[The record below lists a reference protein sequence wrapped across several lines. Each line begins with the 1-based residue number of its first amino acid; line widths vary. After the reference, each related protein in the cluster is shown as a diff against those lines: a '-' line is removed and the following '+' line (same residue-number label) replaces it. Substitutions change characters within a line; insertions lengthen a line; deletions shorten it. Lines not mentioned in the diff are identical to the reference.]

1 MALHSVLS
9 LGIGVGSASAASH
22 KSVEEGHAPKSQPEG
37 PAAPPSLFDTLLG
50 PDTQDD
56 EVFIEEYAGPVEL
69 TIHSLA
75 DTMTELEVS
84 CDAEIEDVKN
94 RAAQRLVLL
103 PQHGTGAVLLDMA
116 SGKVLPGNGTV
127 KSCQLSHRSRLLLM
141 GKSRL
146 YAPKDVHVS
155 AMLVYARLAEKK
167 FVLAKPQTLRENEDL
182 LLRLDTEEC
191 HPHAEIAVRGHL
203 ELSANSWGRFGAL
216 QDLASGEQS
225 RQAGQ
230 TAGCQGSGQG
240 NLHPLE
246 PCATLFD
253 RLASSTGTGHA
264 ATRALAEYDPQGPAR
279 HSGCGWQS
287 PGAVEEKSNAWSLG
301 GGNKRRS
308 SCKGCHQVQKFEQVP
323 SAFIQ
328 EAPAGEPK
336 LKLVIP

>member
-94 RAAQRLVLL
+94 RAAQRLVRGLSHWRWL
-103 PQHGTGAVLLDMA
+103 RRFGLKTSSLQ
-116 SGKVLPGNGTV
+116 VLPGNGTV

-182 LLRLDTEEC
+182 LLRLDTEEY
-191 HPHAEIAVRGHL
+191 EGTL
-203 ELSANSWGRFGAL
+203 NSVPIPGGALGRFKTLPVGSKADKPDRQQVAKDQVREIFIPL
-216 QDLASGEQS
+216 S
-225 RQAGQ
+225 RVRRY
-230 TAGCQGSGQG
+230 
-240 NLHPLE
+240 L
-246 PCATLFD
+246 
-253 RLASSTGTGHA
+253 TG
-264 ATRALAEYDPQGPAR
+264 
-279 HSGCGWQS
+279 
-287 PGAVEEKSNAWSLG
+287 
-301 GGNKRRS
+301 
-308 SCKGCHQVQKFEQVP
+308 
-323 SAFIQ
+323 
-328 EAPAGEPK
+328 
-336 LKLVIP
+336 